1 MRKMLSTAA
10 AFATATIAVVAMSG
24 AAQAKPAGSVP
35 WDGCP
40 SGAVC
45 IYGEGVV
52 PKDNP
57 HPTDVYY
64 SYGAHNLSNQFGQH
78 WILNNQTGGASV
90 TLCNGS
96 NGTNC
101 TDTIAQDNGLLRNF
115 TPINS
120 IVLNRP

>member
-1 MRKMLSTAA
+1 MRTMFRAA
-10 AFATATIAVVAMSG
+10 ATFATAATALVAMSG
-24 AAQAKPAGSVP
+24 AAQAKPADETP

-52 PKDNP
+52 PANNP
-57 HPTDVYY
+57 HPTNVYY
-64 SYGAHNLSNQFGQH
+64 SYGAHNLSNQLGDH
-78 WILNNQTGGASV
+78 WILNNQTGGATVSV
-90 TLCNGS
+90 CNGY

-101 TDTIAQDNGLLRNF
+101 TQTIAQDWAYKLNF

-120 IVLNRP
+120 ITLNRP

>member
-1 MRKMLSTAA
+1 MRKMLGAAA
-10 AFATATIAVVAMSG
+10 AFATAAVTVVAMSG
-24 AAQAKPAGSVP
+24 AAQAKPADDTP

-52 PKDNP
+52 PANNP

-64 SYGAHNLSNQFGQH
+64 SYGAHNLSNQVGQH

-90 TLCNGS
+90 TLCNGY

-101 TDTIAQDNGLLRNF
+101 TETIAQDNGLLRNF

>member
-101 TDTIAQDNGLLRNF
+101 TDTIAQDWAYKLNF
-115 TPINS
+115 TPLNS
-120 IVLNRP
+120 IPLNRP

>member
-1 MRKMLSTAA
+1 MRTMFRAA
-10 AFATATIAVVAMSG
+10 ATFATAATALVAMSG
-24 AAQAKPAGSVP
+24 AAQAKPADETP

-52 PKDNP
+52 PANNP
-57 HPTDVYY
+57 HPTNVYY

-78 WILNNQTGGASV
+78 WILNNQTGGASAS
-90 TLCNGS
+90 LCNGS

-101 TDTIAQDNGLLRNF
+101 TTTIAQDNGLRVDF

-120 IVLNRP
+120 ITLNRP